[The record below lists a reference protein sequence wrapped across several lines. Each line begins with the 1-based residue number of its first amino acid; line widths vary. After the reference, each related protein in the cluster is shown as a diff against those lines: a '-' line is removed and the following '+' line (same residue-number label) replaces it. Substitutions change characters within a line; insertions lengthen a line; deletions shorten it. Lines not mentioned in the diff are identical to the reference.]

1 MIRTQF
7 ILTFCLV
14 PAIAAVTICGCG
26 SSPTPQKAPRATY
39 GKKPLEAQPFQL
51 SAGVAPAIAQGGTAT
66 LDRAPESSTAP
77 AVAKLIEEVA
87 AEREPEPVVAT
98 TPEVIEEEI
107 AIPEPIIVEPVV
119 VETAEIEIPEVE
131 IVDPDA
137 ELPGIV
143 IADPAE
149 PGAIEIV
156 EVELAQEPII
166 IDEPEVVEDPIRSE
180 EPLINV
186 EFEDEI
192 VTNYADEAHI
202 SETLDPTHVDTLIL
216 MTGPGKLNIL
226 RDPHVD
232 SIIFSAAVIANGK
245 TLGRAPALS
254 SGARVVIDQTALGRP
269 RVRVI
274 DPSQRNGIDY
284 AVDLTVRMPLL
295 EKKSFAVDIQDSMG
309 DISISDFQGELSIT
323 SLRGGIEI
331 NNGGGTLEISS
342 GKGPC
347 AITGFEGPVKVRDG
361 SGNCSISQITG
372 DLEIW
377 GRAGSLEIRYISG
390 VVTIIDARDG
400 VTVQSVEGNLNLYA
414 VPLADSVIEGVS
426 GSVVSNTGAP

>member
-1 MIRTQF
+1 MIRAQF
-7 ILTFCLV
+7 FLTFCLV

-26 SSPTPQKAPRATY
+26 SSPTPQKAPRTTY

-51 SAGVAPAIAQGGTAT
+51 SAGVAPAIAQGGTAR

-77 AVAKLIEEVA
+77 AVAKLIEEVV
-87 AEREPEPVVAT
+87 AESEPEPVDAT

-143 IADPAE
+143 ITDPAE
-149 PGAIEIV
+149 PEVIEIV
-156 EVELAQEPII
+156 EVELDEEPII

-192 VTNYADEAHI
+192 VTTYADEAHI

-216 MTGPGKLNIL
+216 MTGPGKLNIQ

-232 SIIFSAAVIANGK
+232 NIIFSAAVIANGK

-269 RVRVI
+269 RVRVV
-274 DPSQRNGIDY
+274 DPSQRDDIDY
-284 AVDLTVRMPLL
+284 AVDLTVRIPIL
-295 EKKSFAVDIQDSMG
+295 EKNSFAVDIQDSMG

-372 DLEIW
+372 NLEIW
-377 GRAGSLEIRYISG
+377 GRAGSLEVRGRYHHRC
-390 VVTIIDARDG
+390 ARWG
-400 VTVQSVEGNLNLYA
+400 YRPECRGQPQPVC
-414 VPLADSVIEGVS
+414 
-426 GSVVSNTGAP
+426 GAPC